1 MKNAASFMRVIKR
14 IRPYYGLLLLALLF
28 AVLSVSLTLLIPVLV
43 GRAIDNIIAEGQVYF
58 EAVLQII
65 ALIAI
70 ALVGVSVFRWLMNWL
85 INLISYRAVRDM
97 RRDVF
102 RKINSV
108 PLSYIDSHPHGDLI
122 SRVINDIDAVGDGL
136 TQIFIQLFPVKM
148 PRRSVLP
155 MWRIPFS
162 WNPCRNNSLTGIML

>member
-43 GRAIDNIIAEGQVYF
+43 GRAIDNIIADGQVYF

-70 ALVGVSVFRWLMNWL
+70 ALVGVSVFLSFIAGL
-85 INLISYRAVRDM
+85 LPS
-97 RRDVF
+97 
-102 RKINSV
+102 RKAAKA
-108 PLSYIDSHPHGDLI
+108 D
-122 SRVINDIDAVGDGL
+122 
-136 TQIFIQLFPVKM
+136 PVEAL
-148 PRRSVLP
+148 RSE
-155 MWRIPFS
+155 
-162 WNPCRNNSLTGIML
+162 